1 MKTIKLFALLLALGL
16 GALSDAAERPVVA
29 VPLFSNKTAGNVTH
43 GNDGGGMVGV
53 STSASRHPEYTSGEW
68 KLPDVAREVATDACT
83 DALAATHEFR
93 ILARTTPS
101 LEMIDCENLFHGG
114 GGAPEAAVAFQALMQ
129 TNAQYLLIGRINRFR
144 VDETRGESYGVR
156 RWQVVT
162 SISMDL
168 QLINV
173 KSQEIVAGR
182 EMSKRSVV
190 NIPEGVTSTSG
201 MYDWE
206 KVLREAVKL
215 AVPEFIDYAK
225 KGMTLESSPS
235 AAEQVEVNVT
245 STPAGADVE
254 FDGVFYGNTPCRIL
268 LPAKM
273 GVLTISAGGYE
284 PWQKRLVPNGKMNI
298 APVLKKRPDAT
309 NRG

>member
-1 MKTIKLFALLLALGL
+1 M
-16 GALSDAAERPVVA
+16 
-29 VPLFSNKTAGNVTH
+29 
-43 GNDGGGMVGV
+43 
-53 STSASRHPEYTSGEW
+53 
-68 KLPDVAREVATDACT
+68 
-83 DALAATHEFR
+83 
-93 ILARTTPS
+93 
-101 LEMIDCENLFHGG
+101 
-114 GGAPEAAVAFQALMQ
+114 
-129 TNAQYLLIGRINRFR
+129 
-144 VDETRGESYGVR
+144 R

-273 GVLTISAGGYE
+273 GVLSISAGGYE